1 MINLMVLPKKRDDL
15 IAEQVPRF
23 GIAKEKNKRMPLYY
37 Y

>member
-1 MINLMVLPKKRDDL
+1 MINLLVLPKKIDDL

-23 GIAKEKNKRMPLYY
+23 GIVKEKNKRMPLYY